1 MLKDEPVVD
10 ITITRSAGVKVPTTG
25 TLNIAHRILNDAP
38 DQPMTIKV
46 ELLGESIDL
55 VWYISRDTPFGP
67 ITEKV
72 DHDRS
77 RFEVVHIPTVYDSH
91 PGDTAI

>member
-10 ITITRSAGVKVPTTG
+10 ITITRRAGIKVPTTG
-25 TLNIAHRILNDAP
+25 TLNIAHRILNDNP

-46 ELLGESIDL
+46 ELLGEHIDL
-55 VWYISRDTPFGP
+55 IWYIIRDRPFGP

-72 DHDRS
+72 DHDSS
-77 RFEVVHIPTVYDSH
+77 RFEVTHIPTVYEHH
-91 PGDTAI
+91 PGDPTV

>member
-10 ITITRSAGVKVPTTG
+10 ITITRRAGIKVPTTG
-25 TLNIAHRILNDAP
+25 TLNIAHRILNDNP

-46 ELLGESIDL
+46 ELLGEHIDL
-55 VWYISRDTPFGP
+55 IWYITRDTPYGP

-72 DHDRS
+72 DHDNS
-77 RFEVVHIPTVYDSH
+77 RFEVTHIPTVYEHH
-91 PGDTAI
+91 PADPTV